1 MDANF
6 MLRCYVL
13 VLVGMFAYVFATQG
27 QTQASIYLDD
37 VVVEDEASFDGLEE
51 DIDLEEDAGV
61 DLLEIEGSA
70 EELAV
75 EIIEMHMNMTQT
87 VPESGTFSLEPSYE
101 TK

>member
-13 VLVGMFAYVFATQG
+13 VIVGMFAYVFATQG

-37 VVVEDEASFDGLEE
+37 VVVEDEASFDC
-51 DIDLEEDAGV
+51 LEEDAGV

-87 VPESGTFSLEPSYE
+87 VPESGTLSLEPSYE